1 MGEFFHDP
9 FASVSGL
16 DRWTGDF
23 SSSRFRPWIYVVD
36 DGEALRITAELSG
49 MDREALQTSI
59 EDGALVLGGEKK
71 QDMRSEQDGRDR
83 LERSYGAFMRTG
95 THWGGGR
102 AHHIWAVDPLFRPGA
117 FALYKASSAA
127 LITVVRSSSIWGP
140 RLTAPILAVTH
151 PYSLPA
157 FSFWHAQIADRIFS
171 AISEAPAADVSGR
184 TTINSSPPYRA
195 ALSTGRRTLSAMH
208 RATAVRVSCP

>member
-1 MGEFFHDP
+1 
-9 FASVSGL
+9 
-16 DRWTGDF
+16 
-23 SSSRFRPWIYVVD
+23 
-36 DGEALRITAELSG
+36 
-49 MDREALQTSI
+49 
-59 EDGALVLGGEKK
+59 
-71 QDMRSEQDGRDR
+71 
-83 LERSYGAFMRTG
+83 
-95 THWGGGR
+95 
-102 AHHIWAVDPLFRPGA
+102 LFRPVA